1 MQEFFINKDSVNPVL
16 RMELVCD
23 GKYDYK
29 KSQIYN
35 NSIQNADVV
44 FSMKNTANDILK
56 VSKAKA
62 EIVSFKSG
70 CEEKMILE
78 YKWTPRDVKNKG
90 IYQGWFNI
98 QYNGDIY
105 EAGVDYPDG
114 NLIVPIQE
122 DLIIYIR

>member
-1 MQEFFINKDSVNPVL
+1 MLEFYINQNSTNPSLRVELIKDGRYTFNKFNNAIQDSVVTF
-16 RMELVCD
+16 
-23 GKYDYK
+23 Y
-29 KSQIYN
+29 
-35 NSIQNADVV
+35 
-44 FSMKNTANDILK
+44 MKDRETDILK
-56 VSKAKA
+56 ISGGPVNVLESA
-62 EIVSFKSG
+62 ESG
-70 CEEKMILE
+70 CEEKIILE

-105 EAGVDYPDG
+105 EAGMDYPDG